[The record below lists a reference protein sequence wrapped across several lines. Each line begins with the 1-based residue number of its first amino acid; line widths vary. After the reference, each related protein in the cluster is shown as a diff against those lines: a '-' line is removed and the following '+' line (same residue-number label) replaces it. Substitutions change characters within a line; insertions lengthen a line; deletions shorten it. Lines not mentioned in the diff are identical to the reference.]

1 MTNGLAL
8 VRRRSLHRLKSV
20 LLKIAQRLVAHEQK
34 GLPQSQSTESSEKG
48 ESFVNRTL
56 LGVALSIVLG
66 MVTLGVV
73 AQNSLAQSPS
83 AEELKKKV
91 DAYLR
96 NMFAF
101 GPDVKLAVG
110 EFKES
115 GVANLLETNI
125 SVTIGENKEDAKMW
139 VSKDGK
145 YLLRGEMVDM
155 SKDGFAENRAKL
167 DLKAAPVTGNPNATV
182 TIVEFADFEC
192 PVCRQLHE
200 AIRGLLPK
208 YPQVRLV
215 FKDFPLEQMHP
226 WARTGALAGRC
237 AYQQDV
243 KAFWKM
249 YDNLYDNQ
257 DLISAANAWDKT
269 VDYAGQAGLK
279 PDVFKSC
286 MTSPEATAAV
296 DASISNGK
304 LLDVTSTPT
313 LFVNGRRVVGAD
325 AHQLEQVIQYELQ
338 HQKKN

>member
-1 MTNGLAL
+1 MKT
-8 VRRRSLHRLKSV
+8 SLPRILCS
-20 LLKIAQRLVAHEQK
+20 L
-34 GLPQSQSTESSEKG
+34 
-48 ESFVNRTL
+48 
-56 LGVALSIVLG
+56 
-66 MVTLGVV
+66 VV
-73 AQNSLAQSPS
+73 ATFCIGLFVPSGLAQSPS
-83 AEELKKKV
+83 PEELKKKV

-110 EFKES
+110 DFKES
-115 GVANLLETNI
+115 GVGNLLETNI
-125 SVTIGENKEDAKMW
+125 TVNIGDNKEDAKMW

-167 DLKAAPVTGNPNATV
+167 DLKAAPVTGATNAPV

-200 AIRGLLPK
+200 ALRGLLPN

-215 FKDFPLEQMHP
+215 FKDFPLERMHP

-237 AYQQDV
+237 AYQQDP

-249 YDNLYDNQ
+249 YDYLYDNQ
-257 DLISAANAWDKT
+257 DLISAANAWDKAM
-269 VDYAGQAGLK
+269 DYAGQAGLK
-279 PDVFKSC
+279 TDEFKAC
-286 MTSPEATAAV
+286 MTSPEAAAAV
-296 DASISNGK
+296 EANVANGK
-304 LLDVTSTPT
+304 LLDVNSTPT

-325 AHQLEQVIQYELQ
+325 ARQLEQVIQYELQ
-338 HQKKN
+338 HLKKN

>member
-1 MTNGLAL
+1 VIKTLERIGCIWAMALAMFA
-8 VRRRSLHRLKSV
+8 VGTP
-20 LLKIAQRLVAHEQK
+20 AQT
-34 GLPQSQSTESSEKG
+34 P
-48 ESFVNRTL
+48 
-56 LGVALSIVLG
+56 
-66 MVTLGVV
+66 
-73 AQNSLAQSPS
+73 PP
-83 AEELKKKV
+83 EELQKKV

-96 NMFAF
+96 YMFAF
-101 GPDVKLAVG
+101 GTDVKLAVG
-110 EFKES
+110 DFKES
-115 GVANLLETNI
+115 GVANLLETNVT
-125 SVTIGENKEDAKMW
+125 VTIGENKEDAKMW
-139 VSKDGK
+139 VSKDGR

-155 SKDGFAENRAKL
+155 GKDGFAENRAKL
-167 DLKAAPVTGNPNATV
+167 DLQAAPVTGNPNATV

-237 AYQQDV
+237 AYQQDP
-243 KAFWKM
+243 KAFWKI

-257 DLISAANAWDKT
+257 DLISAANAWDKA

-296 DASISNGK
+296 DASIANGK
-304 LLDVTSTPT
+304 LMDVNSTPT

-325 AHQLEQVIQYELQ
+325 PHQLEQIIQYELQ

>member
-1 MTNGLAL
+1 MSFRLRIVILFGIVMVGL
-8 VRRRSLHRLKSV
+8 S
-20 LLKIAQRLVAHEQK
+20 AQISR
-34 GLPQSQSTESSEKG
+34 
-48 ESFVNRTL
+48 
-56 LGVALSIVLG
+56 
-66 MVTLGVV
+66 
-73 AQNSLAQSPS
+73 AQSP
-83 AEELKKKV
+83 APEELKKKV

-101 GPDVKLAVG
+101 GPDVKLTVSDL
-110 EFKES
+110 KES

-125 SVTIGENKEDAKMW
+125 TVTIGVNKEDVKMW

-155 SKDGFAENRAKL
+155 GKDGFAENRAKL
-167 DLKAAPVTGNPNATV
+167 DLKAAPVTGASNATV

-200 AIRGLLPK
+200 ALRGLLPN

-215 FKDFPLEQMHP
+215 FKDFPLEQMHA

-237 AYQQDV
+237 AYQQDP

-249 YDNLYDNQ
+249 YDYLYDSQ
-257 DLISAANAWDKT
+257 ELISASNAWDKS

-279 PDVFKSC
+279 TDEFRAC
-286 MTSPEATAAV
+286 MTSQEAAAAV
-296 DASISNGK
+296 EANVANGK
-304 LLDVTSTPT
+304 LLEVNSTPT

-338 HQKKN
+338 HLKKN

>member
-1 MTNGLAL
+1 MKKMSFRLRIVILFGIVMVGLF
-8 VRRRSLHRLKSV
+8 
-20 LLKIAQRLVAHEQK
+20 AQISR
-34 GLPQSQSTESSEKG
+34 
-48 ESFVNRTL
+48 
-56 LGVALSIVLG
+56 
-66 MVTLGVV
+66 
-73 AQNSLAQSPS
+73 AQSP
-83 AEELKKKV
+83 APEELKKKV

-101 GPDVKLAVG
+101 GPDVKLTVSD
-110 EFKES
+110 FKES

-125 SVTIGENKEDAKMW
+125 TVTIGENKEDVKMW

-155 SKDGFAENRAKL
+155 GKDGFAENRAKL
-167 DLKAAPVTGNPNATV
+167 DLKAAPVTGASNATV

-200 AIRGLLPK
+200 ALRGLLPN

-215 FKDFPLEQMHP
+215 FKDFPLEQMHA

-237 AYQQDV
+237 AYQQDP

-249 YDNLYDNQ
+249 YDYLYDNQ
-257 DLISAANAWDKT
+257 ELISASNAWDKS

-279 PDVFKSC
+279 TDEFRAC
-286 MTSPEATAAV
+286 MTSQEAAAAV
-296 DASISNGK
+296 EANVANGK
-304 LLDVTSTPT
+304 LLEVNSTPT

-325 AHQLEQVIQYELQ
+325 ARQLEQVIQYELQ
-338 HQKKN
+338 HLKKN

>member
-1 MTNGLAL
+1 VKKMSFRLRIVILFGIVMVGL
-8 VRRRSLHRLKSV
+8 S
-20 LLKIAQRLVAHEQK
+20 AQISR
-34 GLPQSQSTESSEKG
+34 
-48 ESFVNRTL
+48 
-56 LGVALSIVLG
+56 
-66 MVTLGVV
+66 
-73 AQNSLAQSPS
+73 AQSP
-83 AEELKKKV
+83 APDELKKKV

-101 GPDVKLAVG
+101 GPDVKLTVSD
-110 EFKES
+110 FKES
-115 GVANLLETNI
+115 GVAYLLETNI
-125 SVTIGENKEDAKMW
+125 TVTIGENKEDVKMW

-155 SKDGFAENRAKL
+155 GKDGFAENRAKL
-167 DLKAAPVTGNPNATV
+167 DLKAAPVTGASNATV

-200 AIRGLLPK
+200 ALRGLLPN

-215 FKDFPLEQMHP
+215 FKDFPLEQMHA

-237 AYQQDV
+237 AYQQDP

-249 YDNLYDNQ
+249 YDYLYDNQ
-257 DLISAANAWDKT
+257 ELISASNAWDKS

-279 PDVFKSC
+279 TDEFRAC
-286 MTSPEATAAV
+286 MTSQEAAAAV
-296 DASISNGK
+296 EANVANGK
-304 LLDVTSTPT
+304 LLEVNSTPT

-338 HQKKN
+338 HLKKN

>member
-1 MTNGLAL
+1 ML
-8 VRRRSLHRLKSV
+8 R
-20 LLKIAQRLVAHEQK
+20 IA
-34 GLPQSQSTESSEKG
+34 
-48 ESFVNRTL
+48 RTTMIAAIT
-56 LGVALSIVLG
+56 VALCAAPLR
-66 MVTLGVV
+66 
-73 AQNSLAQSPS
+73 AQSPS
-83 AEELKKKV
+83 AAELKQKV
-91 DAYLR
+91 EVYLR

-101 GPDVKLAVG
+101 GPEVKLAVG
-110 EFKES
+110 DFKQS

-125 SVTIGENKEDAKMW
+125 TVTIGENKENAKMW

-192 PVCRQLHE
+192 PVCRQLHD

-237 AYQQDV
+237 TYQQDP

-249 YDNLYDNQ
+249 YDHLYDNQ
-257 DLISAANAWDKT
+257 ELISAPNAWDKA
-269 VDYAGQAGLK
+269 VDYAVQAGLK
-279 PDVFKSC
+279 TDVFKSC

-296 DASISNGK
+296 DASIANGK
-304 LLDVTSTPT
+304 LMDVNSTPT
-313 LFVNGRRVVGAD
+313 LFVNGRRIVGAD
-325 AHQLEQVIQYELQ
+325 QHQLEQVIQYELQ
-338 HQKKN
+338 HLPKN

>member
-1 MTNGLAL
+1 MSFRLRIVILFGIVMVGL
-8 VRRRSLHRLKSV
+8 S
-20 LLKIAQRLVAHEQK
+20 AQISR
-34 GLPQSQSTESSEKG
+34 
-48 ESFVNRTL
+48 
-56 LGVALSIVLG
+56 
-66 MVTLGVV
+66 
-73 AQNSLAQSPS
+73 AQSP
-83 AEELKKKV
+83 APDELKKKV

-101 GPDVKLAVG
+101 GPDVKLTVSD
-110 EFKES
+110 FKES
-115 GVANLLETNI
+115 GVAYLLETNI
-125 SVTIGENKEDAKMW
+125 TVTIGENKEDVKMW

-155 SKDGFAENRAKL
+155 GKDGFAENRAKL
-167 DLKAAPVTGNPNATV
+167 DLKAAPVTGASNATV

-200 AIRGLLPK
+200 ALRGLLPN

-215 FKDFPLEQMHP
+215 FKDFPLEQMHA

-237 AYQQDV
+237 AYQQDP

-249 YDNLYDNQ
+249 YDYLYDNQ
-257 DLISAANAWDKT
+257 ELISASNAWDKS

-279 PDVFKSC
+279 TDEFRAC
-286 MTSPEATAAV
+286 MTSQEAAAAV
-296 DASISNGK
+296 EANVANGK
-304 LLDVTSTPT
+304 LLEVNSTPT

-338 HQKKN
+338 HLKKN

>member
-1 MTNGLAL
+1 MIKTLERIGCIWAMALAMFA
-8 VRRRSLHRLKSV
+8 VGTP
-20 LLKIAQRLVAHEQK
+20 AQT
-34 GLPQSQSTESSEKG
+34 P
-48 ESFVNRTL
+48 
-56 LGVALSIVLG
+56 
-66 MVTLGVV
+66 
-73 AQNSLAQSPS
+73 PP
-83 AEELKKKV
+83 EELKKKV

-96 NMFAF
+96 YMFAF
-101 GPDVKLAVG
+101 GTDVKLAVG
-110 EFKES
+110 DFKES
-115 GVANLLETNI
+115 GVANLLETNVT
-125 SVTIGENKEDAKMW
+125 VTIGENKEDAKMW
-139 VSKDGK
+139 VSKDGR

-155 SKDGFAENRAKL
+155 GKDGFAENRAKL
-167 DLKAAPVTGNPNATV
+167 DLQAAPVTGNPNATV

-237 AYQQDV
+237 AYQQDP
-243 KAFWKM
+243 KAFWKI
-249 YDNLYDNQ
+249 YDKLYDNQ
-257 DLISAANAWDKT
+257 DLISAANAWDKA

-286 MTSPEATAAV
+286 MTGPEATAAV
-296 DASISNGK
+296 DASIANGK
-304 LLDVTSTPT
+304 LMDVNSTPT

-325 AHQLEQVIQYELQ
+325 PHQLEQIIQYELQ